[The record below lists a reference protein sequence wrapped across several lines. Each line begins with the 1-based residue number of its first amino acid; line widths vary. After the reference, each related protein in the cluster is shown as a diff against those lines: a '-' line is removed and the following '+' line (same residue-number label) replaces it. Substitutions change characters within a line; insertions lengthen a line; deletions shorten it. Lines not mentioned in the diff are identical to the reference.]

1 MFLEAATS
9 VLCEGGTIYLQ
20 TLDGSGVTYQWT
32 GPNGFVSNKA
42 DVGVLD
48 ATPLNSGTYTVTLID
63 AGGCSATGTVNVQVN
78 AKPNID
84 IDLIKA
90 ISACEPAC
98 NVEFKAISNSSGI
111 DFSWKL
117 GNGEVSQTTNPKNLC
132 YNTAGNYTI
141 VLTGV
146 DSKGCMATTEKMFEV
161 YPTPNANFDIGT
173 NGSTWVNGTTQFTD
187 MTTRGKIQT
196 WLWTFGNPDIT
207 SSSQNPTFTYQDSGR
222 YNVTLEVT
230 SDKGCKSSISK
241 KVIVGDEMGLFLPNA
256 FTPNG
261 DGSNDV
267 FLAVANNIVKFEM
280 LIFNR
285 GGSLVFQSNDIRKGW
300 DGNVKGEPAENNVY
314 VYKVNYYSKDN
325 KSHSLTGSITLI
337 R

>member
-1 MFLEAATS
+1 M
-9 VLCEGGTIYLQ
+9 
-20 TLDGSGVTYQWT
+20 
-32 GPNGFVSNKA
+32 
-42 DVGVLD
+42 
-48 ATPLNSGTYTVTLID
+48 
-63 AGGCSATGTVNVQVN
+63 
-78 AKPNID
+78 
-84 IDLIKA
+84 
-90 ISACEPAC
+90 
-98 NVEFKAISNSSGI
+98 
-111 DFSWKL
+111 
-117 GNGEVSQTTNPKNLC
+117 
-132 YNTAGNYTI
+132 
-141 VLTGV
+141 
-146 DSKGCMATTEKMFEV
+146 KG
-161 YPTPNANFDIGT
+161 
-173 NGSTWVNGTTQFTD
+173 
-187 MTTRGKIQT
+187 GKIQT